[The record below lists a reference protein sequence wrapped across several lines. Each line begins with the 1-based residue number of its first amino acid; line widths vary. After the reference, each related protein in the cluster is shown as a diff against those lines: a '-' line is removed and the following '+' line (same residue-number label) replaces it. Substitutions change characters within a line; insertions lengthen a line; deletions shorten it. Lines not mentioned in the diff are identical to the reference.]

1 MGDIFV
7 HTGLNR
13 CFTQFFYWHF
23 FPNMPYSIQYIKND
37 DPLSIAIHKLIA
49 QEHSLTIER
58 KKLINGL
65 IEERMETGRD
75 ILIGAS
81 HGAFASISWNTLDH
95 NSEFLLKTK
104 ILKEILPTAKILF
117 IDKDQIDYIISTWK
131 CAFQQRNIMNICD
144 FVVSKDE
151 ALNLKSSNKTEFI
164 DAPYYNPRPWL
175 YPYGLDF
182 KKYIQTYY
190 EYFGKEN
197 CCVVLFEEL
206 KNSREMQLAKILR
219 FLTGSADDSVIEKTI
234 ASSMKASD
242 SITNRTASEGGLRLM
257 GAAHRVLKYFN
268 INLPYGEPYKQTK
281 SKNSLI
287 QKIYNRI
294 NWDRIVLQS
303 FQNRNNIVVKLADL
317 FSKKTADQNRRA
329 LLSKFPDLHMYYE
342 KLNKL

>member
-37 DPLSIAIHKLIA
+37 DPLSIAIHKLVR
-49 QEHSLTIER
+49 QEHSLTNER

-65 IEERMETGRD
+65 IEERMKTGRD

-81 HGAFASISWNTLDH
+81 HGAFSSISWNTLDH

-131 CAFQQRNIMNICD
+131 CALQHRIILSICD
-144 FVVSKDE
+144 FVVSHE
-151 ALNLKSSNKTEFI
+151 EILSLQRSNETKFI
-164 DAPYYNPRPWL
+164 DAPYSDPSPWL

-182 KKYIQTYY
+182 NKFIETYY

-206 KNSREMQLAKILR
+206 KNSREMQLEKILR
-219 FLTGSADDSVIEKTI
+219 FFTGSADDSVIEKTI
-234 ASSMKASD
+234 ASSMNAD
-242 SITNRTASEGGLRLM
+242 DYTTNRTASEGGLRLM
-257 GAAHRVLKYFN
+257 GAAHRVLKYYN
-268 INLPYGEPYKQTK
+268 IDLPFGEPYKQTK
-281 SKNSLI
+281 SKNSFI

-294 NWDRIVLQS
+294 NWLRVLQI

-329 LLSKFPDLHMYYE
+329 LLSKFPDLHMHYE

>member
-13 CFTQFFYWHF
+13 CFTQFFHWHF
-23 FPNMPYSIQYIKND
+23 FPNLPNTIQFIKND
-37 DPLSIAIHKLIA
+37 DPLSIAIHKLVR
-49 QEHSLTIER
+49 QEHSLTNER

-117 IDKDQIDYIISTWK
+117 INKDQINCIISHWK
-131 CAFQQRNIMNICD
+131 CAFQQRNIMSICD
-144 FVVSKDE
+144 FVVSHEE
-151 ALNLKSSNKTEFI
+151 ALSLQRSNETEFI
-164 DAPYYNPRPWL
+164 DSPYLDPRPWL

-197 CCVVLFEEL
+197 CCVVFFDEL
-206 KNSREMQLAKILR
+206 KNNLEMQLAKILK
-219 FLTGSADDSVIEKTI
+219 FFTGSVDDSVIEKTI
-234 ASSMKASD
+234 ASSMNAD
-242 SITNRTASEGGLRLM
+242 DFTTNRTASEGGLRLM
-257 GAAHRVLKYFN
+257 GAAHRVLKYYN

-294 NWDRIVLQS
+294 TWLKVRQI
-303 FQNRNNIVVKLADL
+303 FQNRNNIVVKVADF
-317 FSKKTADQNRRA
+317 FSKKTADQNRRV

>member
-1 MGDIFV
+1 M
-7 HTGLNR
+7 
-13 CFTQFFYWHF
+13 
-23 FPNMPYSIQYIKND
+23 PNSIQYIKND

-49 QEHSLTIER
+49 QEHRLTIER
-58 KKLINGL
+58 KKLINDL
-65 IEERMETGRD
+65 IEKRMENGRD

-81 HGAFASISWNTLDH
+81 HGVFASISWNILDH

-164 DAPYYNPRPWL
+164 DSPYLDHRPWL

-182 KKYIQTYY
+182 NKYIETYY
-190 EYFGKEN
+190 EYFGKGN
-197 CCVVLFEEL
+197 CCVIRFDEL
-206 KNSREMQLAKILR
+206 KNNLEIQLTKILR

-234 ASSMKASD
+234 TSSMNAND
-242 SITNRTASEGGLRLM
+242 YTTNRTASEGGLRLM
-257 GAAHRVLKYFN
+257 GATHRVLKYYN
-268 INLPYGEPYKQTK
+268 INLHYGEPYKQTN

-294 NWDRIVLQS
+294 TWSTVRKN
-303 FQNRNNIVVKLADL
+303 FQNRNNIVVKFADF
-317 FSKKTADQNRRA
+317 FSKKAAEQNRRE
-329 LLSKFPDLHMYYE
+329 LLSKFPDLPMHYGM
-342 KLNKL
+342 LNQ

>member
-1 MGDIFV
+1 
-7 HTGLNR
+7 
-13 CFTQFFYWHF
+13 
-23 FPNMPYSIQYIKND
+23 MPYSIQYIKND

-65 IEERMETGRD
+65 IEERIENGRD
-75 ILIGAS
+75 ILIAAS
-81 HGAFASISWNTLDH
+81 HGAFAAIDWNTLDH
-95 NSEFLLKTK
+95 NSDFFLKTK
-104 ILKEILPTAKILF
+104 ILKEILPNAKILF

-206 KNSREMQLAKILR
+206 KNSREMQLAKILK
-219 FLTGSADDSVIEKTI
+219 FFTGSVDDSVIEKTI
-234 ASSMKASD
+234 ASSMNAPD
-242 SITNRTASEGGLRLM
+242 YITNRTASEGGLRLM
-257 GAAHRVLKYFN
+257 GAAHRVLKYYN
-268 INLPYGEPYKQTK
+268 IDLPFGEPYKQTK

-294 NWDRIVLQS
+294 TWGTVRKN
-303 FQNRNNIVVKLADL
+303 FQNRNNIVVKFADF

-329 LLSKFPDLHMYYE
+329 LLSKFPDLHMHYE

>member
-1 MGDIFV
+1 ME
-7 HTGLNR
+7 NR
-13 CFTQFFYWHF
+13 R
-23 FPNMPYSIQYIKND
+23 
-37 DPLSIAIHKLIA
+37 A
-49 QEHSLTIER
+49 
-58 KKLINGL
+58 
-65 IEERMETGRD
+65 

-95 NSEFLLKTK
+95 NSEFFLKTK

-117 IDKDQIDYIISTWK
+117 IIKDQIDFIISHWK

-164 DAPYYNPRPWL
+164 DSPYFDHRPWL

-182 KKYIQTYY
+182 NKYIQTYY
-190 EYFGKEN
+190 EDFGKEN

-206 KNSREMQLAKILR
+206 KNSREMQLEKILR
-219 FLTGSADDSVIEKTI
+219 FFTGSADDSVIEKTI
-234 ASSMKASD
+234 ASSMDAD
-242 SITNRTASEGGLRLM
+242 DYTTNRTASEGGLRLM
-257 GAAHRVLKYFN
+257 GAIHRFLKYFN
-268 INLPYGEPYKQTK
+268 INLNYGEPYKQLK
-281 SKNSLI
+281 SKNYLI

-294 NWDRIVLQS
+294 TWGTVRKN
-303 FQNRNNIVVKLADL
+303 FQNRNNIVVKFADL

-342 KLNKL
+342 KLNQL

>member
-13 CFTQFFYWHF
+13 CFTQFFHWHF
-23 FPNMPYSIQYIKND
+23 FPNLPNTIQFIKDD
-37 DPLSIAIHKLIA
+37 DPLSIAIHKLVR
-49 QEHSLTIER
+49 QEHSLTNER

-65 IEERMETGRD
+65 IEERMETGCD

-81 HGAFASISWNTLDH
+81 HGAFATISWNTLDH

-117 IDKDQIDYIISTWK
+117 INKDQIDYIISTWK

-197 CCVVLFEEL
+197 CCVVFFDEL
-206 KNSREMQLAKILR
+206 KNNLEMELAKILK
-219 FLTGSADDSVIEKTI
+219 FFTGFADYSIIEKVI
-234 ASSMKASD
+234 ASSTNASD
-242 SITNRTASEGGLRLM
+242 FTTNRTASEGGLRLM

-294 NWDRIVLQS
+294 NWLSVRQI
-303 FQNRNNIVVKLADL
+303 FQNRNNIVVKFADL
-317 FSKKTADQNRRA
+317 FSKKTADQNRRV

>member
-13 CFTQFFYWHF
+13 CFTQFFRWHF
-23 FPNMPYSIQYIKND
+23 FPNMPYSIQYIKSD
-37 DPLSIAIHKLIA
+37 DPLSISIHKLIA

-58 KKLINGL
+58 KKLINAL
-65 IEERMETGRD
+65 IKERMENGRD

-95 NSEFLLKTK
+95 DSEFFLKTK

-117 IDKDQIDYIISTWK
+117 IVKDQIDCIISHWK

-151 ALNLKSSNKTEFI
+151 AFFWQSSNKTEFI
-164 DAPYYNPRPWL
+164 NAPYLDQRPWL

-182 KKYIQTYY
+182 KQYIETYC
-190 EYFGKEN
+190 EYFGKKN
-197 CCVVLFEEL
+197 CCVVFFEEI
-206 KNSREMQLAKILR
+206 KKKQEIQLSKILR
-219 FLTGSADDSVIEKTI
+219 FFTGFADARVIEKII
-234 ASSMKASD
+234 ASSRNASD
-242 SITNRTASEGGLRLM
+242 FKTNRTASEGGLKLMRVADRLIKF
-257 GAAHRVLKYFN
+257 LN
-268 INLPYGEPYKQTK
+268 IKLPYYEPYKQTK

-294 NWDRIVLQS
+294 TWLTVRRIL
-303 FQNRNNIVVKLADL
+303 QNRNNIVVKFADF

-329 LLSKFPDLHMYYE
+329 LLSKFPDLFMHYK
-342 KLNKL
+342 KLNQL